1 MEAQLQQLERLHAVE
16 HNLAFDV
23 WAHPLPLFDLRVP
36 SPKGASITDRLRGL
50 WQSSSNIA
58 RNAVGLYNIASVN
71 GFPGVSVKSAW
82 STQLFKTQ
90 STPWLKPFLRDAL
103 STYEQINEA
112 LAAQDSKA
120 VKKLTTEA
128 YQTHLLERLQK
139 QNPSLRYRWTLHGQN
154 EPCKVV
160 SIRAAEINLSRTP
173 PKFGNRLVVQACVKF
188 DSNQSLQVYNQKG
201 QLLGGDGKP
210 KRVVE
215 YLVFEKRM
223 WYDAPW
229 VVRDQLYEGLEGKF
243 KSAS

>member
-1 MEAQLQQLERLHAVE
+1 M
-16 HNLAFDV
+16 
-23 WAHPLPLFDLRVP
+23 
-36 SPKGASITDRLRGL
+36 
-50 WQSSSNIA
+50 
-58 RNAVGLYNIASVN
+58 
-71 GFPGVSVKSAW
+71 
-82 STQLFKTQ
+82 
-90 STPWLKPFLRDAL
+90 
-103 STYEQINEA
+103 
-112 LAAQDSKA
+112 
-120 VKKLTTEA
+120 
-128 YQTHLLERLQK
+128 
-139 QNPSLRYRWTLHGQN
+139 
-154 EPCKVV
+154 

-188 DSNQSLQVYNQKG
+188 DSNQVSIFSFSVNLTQFLIRCASQSLQVYNQKG